1 MKSSAIQKQIRQTL
15 PIGGRL
21 WTPNNLK
28 SVITWLAPQRLFRLG
43 VGTGFSEWKDV
54 KGNTQ
59 FVQATAA
66 RQPTLSQTKPDFRG
80 LLVPDFDGTND
91 FLADETP
98 SDLLDVGTGD
108 FYIMAAIKTGT
119 VGSDSIVCLQREDN
133 NEQINFQTVAGRG
146 GNNLRLVVSGLS
158 SVTGSTTLTNNT
170 TYLVY
175 CERINNSMNVYLN
188 GTKDNAASVANST
201 NIDNNAA
208 SVLGA
213 RNTVPAAPFEGKIA
227 EVVIGGS
234 TSTNILST
242 RQRQL
247 LEGYMAHT
255 CGISSVL
262 PSDHPYR
269 KGPPRR

>member
-1 MKSSAIQKQIRQTL
+1 MKSSSITKQVRQAL
-15 PIGGRL
+15 PIGSRL
-21 WTPNNLK
+21 WTPNNLNH
-28 SVITWLAPQRLFRLG
+28 VITWLMPRRLFRLG
-43 VGTGFSEWKDV
+43 VGTGFSLWKDA
-54 KGNTQ
+54 KRNTQ

-66 RQPTLSQTKPDFRG
+66 RQPTLSQTKPDFNG
-80 LLVPDFDGTND
+80 LIVPDFDGTND

-119 VGSDSIVCLQREDN
+119 VGFNSIVCLQRENN
-133 NEQINFQTVAGRG
+133 NEQINFQIVGGRG
-146 GNNLRLVVSGLS
+146 SNNLRLLVSGLS

-188 GTKDNAASVANST
+188 GTKDNSTSPSNST
-201 NIDNNAA
+201 SIDNNAA

-213 RNTVPAAPFEGKIA
+213 RNTVPTGSFDGKIA

-247 LEGYMAHT
+247 IEGYMAHN
-255 CGISSVL
+255 CGIASVL
-262 PSDHPYR
+262 PDSHPYK